1 MGWGQGWKQSVA
13 VAELRGRARKGIDL
27 SSASHRVLTSLKTTK
42 GWCVSAQL
50 EKAKEFGGVGGQLI
64 IFFFPSKLTVSIL
77 CFSVDASVVILTMTG
92 WYHSTMLLAQHPL
105 CTIVCAS
112 LSPAS
117 SSSSSFSSSC
127 LRPFHKL
134 ISNNYRHVNA
144 HWDHNNSFRWLP
156 DSDSDSE

>member
-1 MGWGQGWKQSVA
+1 MGARVKTICSCSRTEGESERENWSFFSFSSCLDVIEDDEGMMCQRSIGEGKRVWRSRRSV
-13 VAELRGRARKGIDL
+13 D
-27 SSASHRVLTSLKTTK
+27 H
-42 GWCVSAQL
+42 
-50 EKAKEFGGVGGQLI
+50 
-64 IFFFPSKLTVSIL
+64 FFFPSKLTVSIL